1 MTIPNGGLNGGVNG
15 GYDPFFYLEESYT
28 PAPID
33 LPVIFPHSIGNK
45 LLVSNLDPS
54 ITACADRG
62 VKVKGG
68 IESVTMGAG
77 VTVILRCLFRLIG
90 SD

>member
-1 MTIPNGGLNGGVNG
+1 MTIPNGGVNGGVNG
-15 GYDPFFYLEESYT
+15 GCDPFFYLESRNT

-33 LPVIFPHSIGNK
+33 ITGIFPHSIGNK
-45 LLVSNLDPS
+45 LLVSNLDPC
-54 ITACADRG
+54 ITACRDTG

-77 VTVILRCLFRLIG
+77 VSVILRCLFRLIG

>member
-1 MTIPNGGLNGGVNG
+1 MTIPNGRVNGGVNG
-15 GYDPFFYLEESYT
+15 GCDPFFYLEWSYT

-33 LPVIFPHSIGNK
+33 IPVIFPHSIGNK

-68 IESVTMGAG
+68 RLGVYLGAG